1 MDDGEGEKSAIAAFI
16 SVSIYPTCF
25 PSHFLQTASLPP
37 EGSLPKYKSLILVL
51 PQIGQVPLLR
61 EGVRHKALPR
71 LFLDIFC
78 STFALDILSYAQIE
92 GGVKGDKERM
102 EGV

>member
-1 MDDGEGEKSAIAAFI
+1 M
-16 SVSIYPTCF
+16 
-25 PSHFLQTASLPP
+25 
-37 EGSLPKYKSLILVL
+37 PKYKSLILVL

-92 GGVKGDKERM
+92 GSVKGDEGRM
-102 EGV
+102 GGV

>member
-1 MDDGEGEKSAIAAFI
+1 M
-16 SVSIYPTCF
+16 
-25 PSHFLQTASLPP
+25 
-37 EGSLPKYKSLILVL
+37 PKYKSLILVL

-78 STFALDILSYAQIE
+78 STFALDTLSYAQIE
-92 GGVKGDKERM
+92 GSVKGDKGRM
-102 EGV
+102 EVSNRWINESLEVETSSNR